1 MRYNS
6 NRIFLHNF
14 IWLTIIRNKD
24 IFSVISKV
32 SYVLALS
39 NEPAQLIE
47 MVLDELL
54 GTLDIDCCWVQFVR
68 SEDRSLQLVAYRGF
82 TPEMTREI
90 ERMGSGQILGN
101 HALMGLKVIIADLS
115 RDGEYSL
122 SSFGKAGLRSLVAVP
137 MKTYRTHGVMGIAS
151 RSKKRF
157 NAEVA
162 ELLVVIAG
170 LVGASV
176 NSAELSKIPLAA
188 AESNIGQSEE
198 VTARNGE
205 IGGSNCDDMGASRR
219 LSSQA
224 RNTNTKPIEPEKE
237 LCKEFEIERQSRE
250 IFEKHARIMVA
261 FGKSH
266 KRS

>member
-6 NRIFLHNF
+6 NRSFSNHF
-14 IWLTIIRNKD
+14 IWLAIIRNKD

-39 NEPAQLIE
+39 NEPVQLIE
-47 MVLDELL
+47 MVLGELL
-54 GTLDIDCCWVQFVR
+54 GNLNINCCWVQFVR
-68 SEDRSLQLVAYRGF
+68 PEDRSLQLVAHRGF
-82 TPEMTREI
+82 TPEMTHEM
-90 ERMGSGQILGN
+90 ELMDSGQTLGN
-101 HALMGLKVIIADLS
+101 HAIMGLRVIIADLS
-115 RDGEYSL
+115 RDGEYGL

-137 MKTYRTHGVMGIAS
+137 MRTYRTHGVMGIAS

-162 ELLVVIAG
+162 ELLAVIAG

-176 NSAELSKIPLAA
+176 NSAELSKMALAT
-188 AESNIGQSEE
+188 AERNIGQFEE
-198 VTARNGE
+198 VAAKTGE
-205 IGGSNCDDMGASRR
+205 ISNLNCDGMGVSPRPPQETGQFVGKAVEE
-219 LSSQA
+219 
-224 RNTNTKPIEPEKE
+224 IKE
-237 LCKEFEIERQSRE
+237 RPRE
-250 IFEKHARIMVA
+250 IFEKHARIMAA